1 MGNKSKYHTYVKPLL
16 PEITKWASSGATLEE
31 MAKACGVAVSTFCDY
46 QKKYPELS
54 EALRTGRQTV
64 VLEIKAALY
73 KKAIGF
79 EYEEK
84 RGIQKDGKTVSVEVY
99 KRYSPPDVTAAA
111 MMLRNLDKDWLDKD
125 QTQTDVKKSELE
137 IKKALAQANCFDD
150 LKL

>member
-1 MGNKSKYHTYVKPLL
+1 MANKSKYETYVKPLL
-16 PEITKWASSGATLEE
+16 PKITEWAKAGATVAEI
-31 MAKACGVAVSTFCDY
+31 AKACGVATSTFCDY
-46 QKKYPELS
+46 QNKHSELS
-54 EALRTGRQTV
+54 EALRTGRQQV

-73 KKAIGF
+73 KKATGF

-111 MMLRNLDKDWLDKD
+111 MMLRNLDKEWLDKD
-125 QTQTDVKKSELE
+125 QTQTDFKKSEIE
-137 IKKALAQANCFDD
+137 IKKALAQANSFDD